1 MEVVNKDKIIDIDD
15 QQIIDATDLVKEAE
29 EKVEETTKNAV
40 PEAAARVVPKNI
52 QLTDFEYSA
61 LSKTLSTIQRLKESL
76 RENPHQATAEQIN
89 FLEASIWD
97 DIVKRF
103 GWNSM
108 EAAQSDGYLFTIK
121 TIHVVESYKKET

>member
-15 QQIIDATDLVKEAE
+15 EQIIDAETVVQKVE
-29 EKVEETTKNAV
+29 EKVAQPAAV
-40 PEAAARVVPKNI
+40 DEAATRVVPKNI

-61 LSKTLSTIQRLKESL
+61 LSKTLSTIQRLKEALKS
-76 RENPHQATAEQIN
+76 NPHQATAEQIN

-108 EAAQSDGYLFTIK
+108 EAAQGDGYLFTIK
-121 TIHVVESYKKET
+121 TLHVVESYKKDSD